1 MTQQST
7 KTFDAINLKIL
18 DQLQLDASLSNVEL
32 AQRVHLSPSPRLA
45 PPHPLTGPSGFALKQ
60 MRYKTA
66 LPLNNL

>member
-18 DQLQLDASLSNVEL
+18 DQLELDASLSNVEL

-45 PPHPLTGPSGFALKQ
+45 RL
-60 MRYKTA
+60 RA
-66 LPLNNL
+66 LPVSH